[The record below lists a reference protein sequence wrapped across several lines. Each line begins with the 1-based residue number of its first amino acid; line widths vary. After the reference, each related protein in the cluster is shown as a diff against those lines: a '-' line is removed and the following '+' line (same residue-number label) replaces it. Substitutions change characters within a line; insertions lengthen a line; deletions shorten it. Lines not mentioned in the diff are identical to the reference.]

1 MSFLWT
7 KVEKQFQSRLEFS
20 NPNVVVLKNCNLLM
34 TVEHVKNN
42 SSSLRVYL
50 QKIGFKKKVEQVKK
64 QKLGS
69 KVNLQKMK
77 VKHVEEGSTLDI

>member
-1 MSFLWT
+1 
-7 KVEKQFQSRLEFS
+7 
-20 NPNVVVLKNCNLLM
+20 M